1 MSEKLYVLGHPVSH
15 SKSPVMYNA
24 VYEKAG
30 LPWHYGLM
38 DVPTVPEAETFLAAR
53 DFLSINITTPYK
65 PEAFAAADVRAASA
79 TLAHGANVLVN
90 MDGALI
96 AYNTDGQ
103 GCVAYLE
110 RPASIFAARPSSS
123 AARGRPPFPSCMPW
137 LRRDRPRWFSS
148 AATRRRPAT
157 SCAPTPTSWGR

>member
-53 DFLSINITTPYK
+53 DS
-65 PEAFAAADVRAASA
+65 
-79 TLAHGANVLVN
+79 
-90 MDGALI
+90 
-96 AYNTDGQ
+96 
-103 GCVAYLE
+103 
-110 RPASIFAARPSSS
+110 
-123 AARGRPPFPSCMPW
+123 
-137 LRRDRPRWFSS
+137 
-148 AATRRRPAT
+148 
-157 SCAPTPTSWGR
+157 

>member
-65 PEAFAAADVRAASA
+65 PCLLYTSPRA
-79 TLAHGANVLVN
+79 N
-90 MDGALI
+90 I
-96 AYNTDGQ
+96 
-103 GCVAYLE
+103 
-110 RPASIFAARPSSS
+110 RWSSN
-123 AARGRPPFPSCMPW
+123 P
-137 LRRDRPRWFSS
+137 
-148 AATRRRPAT
+148 
-157 SCAPTPTSWGR
+157 